1 MLRVHNRFFIT
12 EKPLAPEN
20 LKVDKVHLDFI
31 ELSWDESMHSKVYD
45 VSNYTVQYKQASLI
59 EEFVNGE
66 TVSAYR
72 LQSTLRGLKSGT
84 SYLVRIVSGNEFG
97 RGEGRAIT
105 VKTSSGELFC
115 LFSSF
120 GSGKD
125 FDGDGVTVV
134 VDDFAG
140 YSWKPYVIYHIT
152 LYDII

>member
-1 MLRVHNRFFIT
+1 
-12 EKPLAPEN
+12 
-20 LKVDKVHLDFI
+20 
-31 ELSWDESMHSKVYD
+31 MHSKVYD
-45 VSNYTVQYKQASLI
+45 VSNYTVQYKQASPI

-115 LFSSF
+115 LFISF
-120 GSGKD
+120 RSGKD
-125 FDGDGVTVV
+125 FG
-134 VDDFAG
+134 G
-140 YSWKPYVIYHIT
+140 YGGGGGGGERFGWLFLETSCFISHHIILYYIRYVCT
-152 LYDII
+152 